1 MTDRPKFIKSAD
13 RFLEANRIGGAV
25 KSETAVCLVRRT
37 PAILAMQQVSFTRMG
52 QIRKKD
58 AAVGI

>member
-1 MTDRPKFIKSAD
+1 MLVLNSQKAQTDFMKR
-13 RFLEANRIGGAV
+13 NRIGGAV
-25 KSETAVCLVRRT
+25 KLEPPVCLVQRT
-37 PAILAMQQVSFTRMG
+37 PAILAMQPVSFTRMG